1 MGGTI
6 ALISR
11 AGLVSKAS
19 DGKLEANMAAEVETL
34 GALFATD
41 TGKISEASVAE
52 GTGDKAEGAGGK
64 AEGAGGK
71 AEGAGGKLG
80 GKEAD
85 VTLGVLALTGSKDD
99 GNSGKLEDTVGKE
112 GVMLGYCIGCC
123 IDEGIDKPG
132 GG

>member
-71 AEGAGGKLG
+71 AEGAGGWSQKFPYTAMFLLIITCFIYIKL
-80 GKEAD
+80 
-85 VTLGVLALTGSKDD
+85 
-99 GNSGKLEDTVGKE
+99 
-112 GVMLGYCIGCC
+112 
-123 IDEGIDKPG
+123 
-132 GG
+132 